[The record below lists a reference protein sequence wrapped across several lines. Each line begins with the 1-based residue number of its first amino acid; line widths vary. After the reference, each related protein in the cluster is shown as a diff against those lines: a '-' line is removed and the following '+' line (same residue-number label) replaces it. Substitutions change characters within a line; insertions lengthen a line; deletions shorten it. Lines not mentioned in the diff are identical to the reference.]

1 MVLAWHSA
9 SADGLC
15 TFSPINIVLPSVS
28 AVSGGAI
35 TVTATTNISC
45 SGLPVGNVR
54 VCLQLG
60 AGSTYD
66 AAPATRY
73 MANGN
78 VGQMQYNVYT
88 DASYST
94 VWGTY
99 ANPPV
104 GYTDVAL
111 SNLLTGSGSMQLYFK
126 IPGGQTGLTQGT
138 YTASLTANSVA
149 TYVQWL
155 LGYSHACNTTIE
167 NNLGTVPITISA
179 TVIADCSITT
189 SNIAFGNQGL
199 LNTALTANG
208 AISVQCT
215 NGSPYTIA
223 LDKGTT
229 SGATLLDRQLKSG
242 SNVVHYQLYSDSA
255 RTTVWGDG
263 TSGAPTLGKTG
274 TGGIQ
279 SWPVYARIPV
289 QTTPATGTYTDT
301 ITATVSF

>member
-1 MVLAWHSA
+1 
-9 SADGLC
+9 
-15 TFSPINIVLPSVS
+15 
-28 AVSGGAI
+28 
-35 TVTATTNISC
+35 
-45 SGLPVGNVR
+45 
-54 VCLQLG
+54 
-60 AGSTYD
+60 
-66 AAPATRY
+66 
-73 MANGN
+73 
-78 VGQMQYNVYT
+78 MQYNVYT

-301 ITATVSF
+301 ITATVSFF